1 MEAPVIIDLP
11 STTTGAVGRKLVD
24 LRDTG
29 GAIALGR
36 VLTLVIVTDEVGA
49 EEAIEAANSASRE
62 HPCRVIVIVQGNK
75 RGVDRLDAQIRVGGD
90 AGASE
95 VIVLRLYGKLATHGD
110 SVVTPLLLPDS
121 PLVAWWPT
129 DAPAQPVEDPI
140 GAMAQRRITDAA
152 TARNPRKELERRRD
166 AYAAGDTDL
175 AWTRVTKWRGLL
187 AAALDQPPY
196 QPIEHITVSGAS
208 DSPST
213 DLLAAWL
220 AECLRCPVTR
230 VRGKAGTGMYSVR
243 LERRGGP
250 IDLVRAD
257 GTIATLSQPGQ
268 PDRRISLPR
277 RSLAECLAEEL
288 RRLDPDEV
296 YQAALSRGLAR
307 LDAGRT
313 VSESQA
319 ASDGR
324 TPSAEDV
331 HRRTRHLIDRED
343 RVAEAIAGSDPEGT
357 GERAAQEAAE
367 SSGKSARSGTKSAS
381 KSTSKSTS
389 KSASKSAA
397 KSAGKSAAKSA
408 GNSAAKSAGTSSAES
423 TTKSAAATSTAK
435 KSASDRPAGKR
446 ATRASGNAE
455 RASSEDAQASN
466 GRQAA
471 AASSGRRTTT
481 RRTAA
486 GAASSAAPSSEEA
499 PGSASAEGPNESAR
513 VSGSD
518 DVS

>member
-1 MEAPVIIDLP
+1 VIIDLP

-62 HPCRVIVIVQGNK
+62 HPCRVIVIVQGNR

-121 PLVAWWPT
+121 PLVVWWPT
-129 DAPAQPVEDPI
+129 EPPKVPSEDPI
-140 GAMAQRRITDAA
+140 GQMAQRRITDAA
-152 TARNPRKELERRRD
+152 TGRNPRKELDRRQEG
-166 AYAAGDTDL
+166 YAAGDTDL

-196 QPIEHITVSGAS
+196 QPIEHIIVSGAS

-220 AECLRCPVTR
+220 AERLRCPVTR
-230 VRGKAGTGMYSVR
+230 ARGQAGTGMFSVR
-243 LERRGGP
+243 LERRSGP

-296 YQAALSRGLAR
+296 YQETLSKGLAR
-307 LDAGRT
+307 LEAGRT
-313 VSESQA
+313 VTIAQATAEGVAPSPEETKRRSREHEDRETRVTDAIAAAEPEGHPGSQA
-319 ASDGR
+319 AGS
-324 TPSAEDV
+324 T
-331 HRRTRHLIDRED
+331 
-343 RVAEAIAGSDPEGT
+343 EAPTNGAAKKGT
-357 GERAAQEAAE
+357 AAKGTARKTAAK
-367 SSGKSARSGTKSAS
+367 KSTATKSATKGATKS
-381 KSTSKSTS
+381 TAAKKSAAGAATKSTARKAATGNGTATKAAAKKAASTSTSKR
-389 KSASKSAA
+389 
-397 KSAGKSAAKSA
+397 
-408 GNSAAKSAGTSSAES
+408 
-423 TTKSAAATSTAK
+423 STAK
-435 KSASDRPAGKR
+435 KAAGSASSGAAASASAPA
-446 ATRASGNAE
+446 
-455 RASSEDAQASN
+455 D
-466 GRQAA
+466 GRRA
-471 AASSGRRTTT
+471 AASSTTRRSTT
-481 RRTAA
+481 RRTSA
-486 GAASSAAPSSEEA
+486 GAAPSAARAS
-499 PGSASAEGPNESAR
+499 GRRSATSR
-513 VSGSD
+513 VSGSEKG
-518 DVS
+518 S